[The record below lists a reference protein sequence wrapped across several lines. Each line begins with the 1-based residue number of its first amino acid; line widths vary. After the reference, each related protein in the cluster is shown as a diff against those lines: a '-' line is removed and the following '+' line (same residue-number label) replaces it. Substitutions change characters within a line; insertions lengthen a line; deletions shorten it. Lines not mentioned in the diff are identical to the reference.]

1 MLRSFSTLNDLKY
14 DKKNDYYKLL
24 GVAPASSE
32 KDMKKAYYK
41 LAKKYHPDTAGAEFE
56 DKFKEISSAYEVL
69 SDEGKRA
76 TYD

>member
-1 MLRSFSTLNDLKY
+1 MKY
-14 DKKNDYYKLL
+14 DKNNDYYKLL
-24 GVAPASSE
+24 GVATTTSE

-41 LAKKYHPDTAGAEFE
+41 LAKKYHPDTAGDKYA